1 MVERSLRSGRKTDTY
16 RTIGPA
22 TTGLRLASTLM
33 NRPDNHVNRPD
44 SGGMQA
50 KVADLRARQ
59 ERAREM
65 GGTEGLR
72 RHRAS
77 GRLPVR
83 ERVEM
88 LVDENTW
95 FEIGALGL
103 PERRTER
110 HVPGD
115 AVVTGFARLDGRRIG
130 VVGIDSSVLAGTTA
144 PTSMRKQG
152 RLIEMAQRFGFP
164 LVLLCDAD
172 GGRIPDVM
180 GWRFS
185 HLPLDFKTFV
195 KSPEDQPPVP
205 RAAAILGPSYGDSA
219 LHAST
224 AHFVVMV
231 KTGSVAL
238 SGPSVVS
245 AAIAQEVSDQELGGP
260 AAALAVGNALLAVE
274 NEREAMDA
282 IAAFLSFLPAN
293 ASLPA
298 PVAPARAPARPPADL
313 MTLVPTGSKSAY
325 DMNEVIEAIADEA
338 SILPWGVEW
347 GPSLICALARIDGHA
362 VGIVA
367 NQPLIGA
374 GALDPNSLRKEH
386 DFVHLCDTF
395 NVPLVFLHDVPGLLI
410 GTEAERNG
418 ILHAYEK
425 LVSRIA
431 DAKVPKIGVV
441 IRKAYGGGHFAM
453 GGRPTHPSFQF
464 AWPSAE
470 MGFMAPEAG
479 VQTVYRRRLEQV
491 AREQGDAAA
500 EELAAQLI
508 QEWVTES
515 EPWEAAAHLSLDD
528 VIEPARTREVISQA
542 IDIAWGDRPVRVTGR
557 WG

>member
-1 MVERSLRSGRKTDTY
+1 MSMQEKISQLRIR
-16 RTIGPA
+16 
-22 TTGLRLASTLM
+22 
-33 NRPDNHVNRPD
+33 
-44 SGGMQA
+44 QA
-50 KVADLRARQ
+50 RAL
-59 ERAREM
+59 EM
-65 GGTEGLR
+65 GGPEGLR

-83 ERVEM
+83 ERVVM
-88 LVDENTW
+88 LIDEGTW

-130 VVGIDSSVLAGTTA
+130 VVGIDSSLLAGTTA

-152 RLIEMAQRFGFP
+152 RLIELAQRFGFP

-195 KSPEDQPPVP
+195 KSPEGQAPVP

-224 AHFVVMV
+224 AHFVVMIR
-231 KTGSVAL
+231 TGSVAL

-245 AAIAQEVSDQELGGP
+245 AAIAQEVTDQELGGP
-260 AAALAVGNALLAVE
+260 EAAMAVGNALMAVDS
-274 NEREAMDA
+274 EREAMDA
-282 IAAFLSFLPAN
+282 IAAFLSYLPAN

-298 PVAPARAPARPPADL
+298 PRAPSRAPARDPEELAEI
-313 MTLVPTGSKSAY
+313 VPTGAKSGY
-325 DMNEVIEAIADEA
+325 DMNQVIEAIADEA
-338 SILPWGVEW
+338 SILPWGADW
-347 GPSLICALARIDGHA
+347 GPSLICSLARIEGDP

-367 NQPLIGA
+367 NQPIVGA
-374 GALDPNSLRKEH
+374 GALDPHALRKEH

-395 NVPLVFLHDVPGLLI
+395 NIPLVFLHDVPGLLI
-410 GTEAERNG
+410 GTDAEKNG
-418 ILHAYEK
+418 ILRAYEQ
-425 LVSRIA
+425 LVSRISEA
-431 DAKVPKIGVV
+431 RVPKIGILV
-441 IRKAYGGGHFAM
+441 RKAYGGGHFAM

-479 VQTVYRRRLEQV
+479 VQTVYRRRLEKV
-491 AREQGDAAA
+491 AQEQGEAAA
-500 EELAAQLI
+500 KQLAAELI
-508 QEWVTES
+508 QEWTTES
-515 EPWEAAAHLSLDD
+515 EPWEAAAHLALDD
-528 VIEPARTREVISQA
+528 VIEPAQTRAVIAASL
-542 IDIAWGDRPVRVTGR
+542 DIAWGDRPVRVTGR
-557 WG
+557 W